1 MAALQQ
7 TDALRQDAQQ
17 AMGQVQTGM
26 ETLHQ
31 HQKATFSVAQQS
43 EVRSSEAVR
52 MVEQLHQARAEDQRQ
67 FQQRMA
73 QMEGALKQQLAV
85 SDNAMKSIESLR
97 QELTLSRDDA
107 RSLRQ
112 QLGESTW
119 KLSHVSE
126 QQKIAQQAQVQ
137 STTESAARETELMR
151 QANDLAA
158 RFE

>member
-1 MAALQQ
+1 MVGQQAQQAVHHSVVAGHQAQQATQASVAALQQ

-31 HQKATFSVAQQS
+31 HQKVTFSVAQQS
-43 EVRSSEAVR
+43 EACSSEAVR

-112 QLGESTW
+112 QLDESAW

-126 QQKIAQQAQVQ
+126 
-137 STTESAARETELMR
+137 
-151 QANDLAA
+151 
-158 RFE
+158 